1 MALQICCPKPQL
13 QRLMLKPVPGLMAAF
28 LLGMTTFLPTL
39 MHPTWGCLCTLSG
52 AFAQDQAIYSSNRL
66 TQCLWKDVGFVS
78 RVRSNEINVIDLWFG

>member
-13 QRLMLKPVPGLMAAF
+13 QRLMLKPVRGLMAAF
-28 LLGMTTFLPTL
+28 LL